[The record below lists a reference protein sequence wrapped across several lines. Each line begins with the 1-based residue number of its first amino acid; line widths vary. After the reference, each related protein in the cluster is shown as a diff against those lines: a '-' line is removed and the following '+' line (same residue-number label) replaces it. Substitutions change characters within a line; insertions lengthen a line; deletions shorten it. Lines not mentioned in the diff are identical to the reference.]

1 MLAVDFSQRNNNENK
16 IRALAHFIMI
26 IEIMNKENWQERTEL
41 LIGKES
47 IEKLK
52 NAHVLVVGLGGVGA
66 YAAESLCRSGIGE
79 MTIVDGDSVHPS
91 NKNRQLAA
99 LDSTMGKPKAEIIG
113 NRLIDINPKL
123 KLHIIQR
130 FIKDDQ
136 MLEILDKPYD
146 YVVDAIDTLS
156 PKVYLIYHC
165 MQKGLKIVS
174 SLGSG
179 ARLDPANIRITDL
192 SKSFNCKLGFILRKR
207 LRKLG
212 VHKGLKVVFSEVK
225 ANEEAVIVDEPGDN
239 KKSTVGTISYMPP
252 IFGCMCASVVIRDII
267 ESTSS

>member
-1 MLAVDFSQRNNNENK
+1 MIYD
-16 IRALAHFIMI
+16 IMS
-26 IEIMNKENWQERTEL
+26 KENWQERTEL

-66 YAAESLCRSGIGE
+66 YATESLCRAGIGE
-79 MTIVDGDSVHPS
+79 LTIVDGDTLHPS

-99 LDSTMGKPKAEIIG
+99 LESTMGKPKAEVIG
-113 NRLIDINPKL
+113 ARLMDINPKL
-123 KLHIIQR
+123 KLHIIQD
-130 FIKDDQ
+130 FIKDDK
-136 MLEILDKPYD
+136 MIEILDKPYD

-156 PKVYLIYHC
+156 PKVYLIYHSL
-165 MQKGLKIVS
+165 QRKLKIVS

-179 ARLDPANIRITDL
+179 ARLDPTKIKITDL
-192 SKSFNCKLGFILRKR
+192 SKSYNCRLGFILRKR

-212 VHKGLKVVFSEVK
+212 VQKGFKVVFSEDK
-225 ANEEAVIVDEPGDN
+225 AVDEAVIVDEPGEN

-252 IFGCMCASVVIRDII
+252 IYGCMCASVVIRELI
-267 ESTSS
+267 EL